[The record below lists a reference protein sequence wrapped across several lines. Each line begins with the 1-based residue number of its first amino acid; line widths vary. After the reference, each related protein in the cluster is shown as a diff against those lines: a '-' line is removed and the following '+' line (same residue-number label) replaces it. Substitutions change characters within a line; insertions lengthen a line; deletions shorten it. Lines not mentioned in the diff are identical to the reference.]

1 MNEHEPSHRCA
12 LNIRVYALSAV
23 ICVAMLIGSVAQ
35 AANRYW
41 VATAA
46 ADWNVTDNWSTT
58 SAGTGGASVPGSADI
73 AFFDGAGGKNGDC
86 RLDVAITVGGFRIE
100 SGYSGSVRQEALT
113 LTITNAFYQAGG
125 VFAGGTADIST
136 SAGFTLAGGVFTNT
150 SGILTVAFGSPIFSF
165 TGGSFS
171 HNNGTLRFNCTA
183 AANNNS
189 VYAIDIQK
197 PLTLK
202 HLVYDGGNN
211 NSGYYRTYSNTLS
224 GAGQVVVEGDFSMNP
239 SRNLKADSGAIE
251 VRGNI
256 TVGPRAYS
264 GTTKLLIN
272 GTGNQTYTS
281 TGGRL
286 PRVSV
291 NKPSGSFAPAVGT
304 TDLSSFGFE
313 LISGAFVA
321 PAGIFDI
328 AELNASVT
336 LFSFTGGT
344 YDANNGTLQFSWAS
358 STVASR
364 TETIY
369 LRAPLTLRH
378 LIYTGGHSQQY
389 TLSYMNDI
397 AGSGSLTVEGD
408 LKIQQNAANRLLAVN
423 GGTMEVR
430 GNVEIGIGASGGTTA
445 IKLAGADPQNLTRT
459 DGTPPAGSWTIDKTG
474 GAVNLATSFSLF
486 GAAQD
491 LLWNAGNL
499 NLSSNTF
506 TIGRHLTIG
515 AGAKTL
521 GVTVADAVTAGRL
534 TVAGTASGI
543 NNVGLEVLVT
553 GPKTEVAGQTYTI
566 LSNNVALNSAFASVA
581 WGAPWKGTVAYTA
594 NSSKNVTIFDLIQGF
609 PGSIFILQ

>member
-1 MNEHEPSHRCA
+1 MNEHAPSPRCA

-41 VATAA
+41 VAASA
-46 ADWNVTDNWSTT
+46 ADWNATANWSTT

-150 SGILTVAFGSPIFSF
+150 SGILTVAFGSPISSF

-171 HNNGTLRFNCTA
+171 HNNGTLRFNCTV
-183 AANNNS
+183 AANNS
-189 VYAIDIQK
+189 AVYAIDIQQ

-239 SRNLKADSGAIE
+239 SRNLKADSGTIE

-304 TDLSSFGFE
+304 TDLSSYGFE
-313 LISGAFVA
+313 LMSGAFVA

-378 LIYTGGHSQQY
+378 LIYTGGHSHQY

-459 DGTPPAGSWTIDKTG
+459 DGTPPAGSWTIAKTG

-581 WGAPWKGTVAYTA
+581 WGVPWKGTVAYTA